1 MTRKELYQILKS
13 IGLPIAYYQFK
24 EGDKDNPVPSLPYMV
39 YYYPSRTDESADG
52 INFAKVYTLNI
63 ELYTKEKDFDTEDK
77 VESTLTDADIYYTK
91 SESYL
96 NDEQM
101 YEVLY
106 EGEVILN
113 G

>member
-1 MTRKELYQILKS
+1 MTRKELYEVLKS

-39 YYYPSRTDESADG
+39 YYYPSRNDESADG
-52 INFAKVYTLNI
+52 INYAKVYTLNI
-63 ELYTKEKDFDTEDK
+63 ELYTKDKDFGMEDK
-77 VESTLTDADIYYTK
+77 VEGVLESNDLFYIK

-106 EGEVILN
+106 EMEVILN

>member
-1 MTRKELYQILKS
+1 MTRKELFEVLKS

-39 YYYPSRTDESADG
+39 YYYPSRSDESADG
-52 INFAKVYTLNI
+52 INFAKKYTLNI
-63 ELYTKEKDFDTEDK
+63 ELYTKEKDFSAEDK
-77 VESTLTDADIYYTK
+77 VEEVLENNDIYYLK

>member
-1 MTRKELYQILKS
+1 MTRKELFEVLKS

-39 YYYPSRTDESADG
+39 YYYPSRSDESADG
-52 INFAKVYTLNI
+52 INFAKKYTLNI
-63 ELYTKEKDFDTEDK
+63 ELYTKEKDFSTEDK
-77 VESTLTDADIYYTK
+77 VEEVLENNDIYYLK
-91 SESYL
+91 SESFL